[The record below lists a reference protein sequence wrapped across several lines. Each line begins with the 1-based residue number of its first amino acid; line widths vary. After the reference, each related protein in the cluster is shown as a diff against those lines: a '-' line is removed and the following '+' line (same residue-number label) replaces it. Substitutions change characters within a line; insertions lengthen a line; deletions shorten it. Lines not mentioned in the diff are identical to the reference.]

1 MICEQLHLDASEY
14 DICSRLLWHTLNILS
29 KSRSVRGEAFKQPNP
44 PDDGSRIIEPAV
56 AIMVGPAVPS
66 ATFQG

>member
-1 MICEQLHLDASEY
+1 MICEQLHLMHQNMYLQYLDCY
-14 DICSRLLWHTLNILS
+14 GTL

>member
-1 MICEQLHLDASEY
+1 MHQNMIFAVDCY
-14 DICSRLLWHTLNILS
+14 GILLTFLS